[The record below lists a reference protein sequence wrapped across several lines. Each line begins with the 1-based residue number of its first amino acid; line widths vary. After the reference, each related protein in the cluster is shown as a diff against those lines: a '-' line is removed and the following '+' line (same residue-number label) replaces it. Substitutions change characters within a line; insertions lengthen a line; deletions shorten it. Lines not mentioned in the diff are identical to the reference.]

1 MILGNLS
8 IRLRLTLWYTAVL
21 IVILFVVSFGSYFFM
36 RNRLESEARSRLES
50 SYATVETV
58 IRNSSGDLMDIY
70 HLGQESLFQLARD
83 ERVVYQTLTWQD
95 KLWAGTPTDRHF
107 AEANSWKSSEG
118 SLFWLKKG
126 IESDSGFEIIV
137 AQDVTSTME
146 YIKSL
151 TVILMSGIP
160 FALIMAVLG
169 GYFLAGR
176 ALSPVKAVTRKAS
189 EINAENLS
197 ERLPIQNPHDE
208 IGQLTSVFN
217 DTLARLDSSFKQLRR
232 FTSDASHELRTPLT
246 SIRSVGEVALQGC
259 MDRKSCQEAIGSMLE
274 ETERLTHL
282 VDNLLTLARG
292 DTEKASLTPK
302 YMDLSVLIGEVVEEL
317 RILAEEKNQ
326 ILSSYLQSSVMVT
339 ADESTL
345 RRAVSNVL
353 HNAIRHTQMKGH
365 IEVHTTKTEE
375 GTAVIDILDDGPG
388 IPDSERTKVF
398 ERFYRVSG
406 ARSSEGGGVGLGLA
420 IARWA
425 VEANG
430 GAITFLDKEGPG
442 THCRITLLADEGE
455 QR

>member
-1 MILGNLS
+1 MGNLS

-21 IVILFVVSFGSYFFM
+21 IVILFVVSLGSYLFM
-36 RNRLESEARSRLES
+36 RSRLESEARSRLES

-58 IRNSSGDLMDIY
+58 IRNSSGDLMDVY
-70 HLGQESLFQLARD
+70 HLGQESIFQLSRD

-95 KLWAGTPTDRHF
+95 RLWTGTPTDRRF
-107 AEANSWKSSEG
+107 DGSNSWKSPEG

-126 IESDSGFEIIV
+126 IEDDSGFEIIV

-160 FALIMAVLG
+160 FALILAVLG

-176 ALSPVKAVTRKAS
+176 ALSPVKAVTKKAS

-246 SIRSVGEVALQGC
+246 SIRSVGEVTLQGS

-292 DTEKASLTPK
+292 DTEKASLTPQ
-302 YMDLSVLIGEVVEEL
+302 YMDLSVLVGEVVEEL

-326 ILSSYLQSSVMVT
+326 ILYSEFQSSVMVT

-345 RRAVSNVL
+345 RQAVSNVF
-353 HNAIRHTQMKGH
+353 HNAIRHTQIEGH
-365 IEVHTTKTEE
+365 IEVHTAKTED
-375 GTAVIDILDDGPG
+375 GNAVIDILDNGPG

-398 ERFYRVSG
+398 ERFYRASG
-406 ARSSEGGGVGLGLA
+406 TRSTEEGGVGLGLA

-430 GAITFLDKEGPG
+430 GAITFLDKKEGPG
-442 THCRITLLADEGE
+442 THCRITLPADEME
-455 QR
+455 RR